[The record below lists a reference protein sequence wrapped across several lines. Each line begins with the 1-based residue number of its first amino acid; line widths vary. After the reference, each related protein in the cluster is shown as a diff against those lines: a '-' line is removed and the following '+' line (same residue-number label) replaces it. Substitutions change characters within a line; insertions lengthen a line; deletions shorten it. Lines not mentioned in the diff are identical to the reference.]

1 MCKIKEITVP
11 KFCLSVESLPSGK
24 KKISLDINANIMIPR
39 DKNSDEC
46 IAEISVKYETEEG
59 DNILDVI
66 IRGSVTDVDCNLGEE
81 EKCNLI
87 KEQILP
93 TLYLKLRVFIELML
107 KTANIDLPNIPPVE
121 KVNL

>member
-1 MCKIKEITVP
+1 
-11 KFCLSVESLPSGK
+11 
-24 KKISLDINANIMIPR
+24 MIPR

>member
-11 KFCLSVESLPSGK
+11 KFCLSVEFLPSGK
-24 KKISLDINANIMIPR
+24 KKFSLDINANIMIPR

>member
-24 KKISLDINANIMIPR
+24 NKFSLDMNANIMIPK

-46 IAEISVKYETEEG
+46 VAEISVNYETENG
-59 DNILDVI
+59 DSILTVI

-87 KEQILP
+87 RKKFLP
-93 TLYLKLRVFIELML
+93 ALYLKLRGFIELML
-107 KTANIDLPNIPPVE
+107 KNANIDLPNIPPAE

>member
-24 KKISLDINANIMIPR
+24 KKFSLDINANIMIPR
-39 DKNSDEC
+39 DKNSDKC

>member
-1 MCKIKEITVP
+1 
-11 KFCLSVESLPSGK
+11 
-24 KKISLDINANIMIPR
+24 MIPR
-39 DKNSDEC
+39 DKNSDKC

>member
-24 KKISLDINANIMIPR
+24 NKFSLDMNANIMIPK

-46 IAEISVKYETEEG
+46 IAEISVNYETENG
-59 DNILDVI
+59 DSILAVI
-66 IRGSVTDVDCNLGEE
+66 IRGSVTNVDCNLGEE

-87 KEQILP
+87 RTEILP
-93 TLYLKLRVFIELML
+93 TLYLKLRGFIELML
-107 KTANIDLPNIPPVE
+107 KNANIDLPNIPSVE
-121 KVNL
+121 KVTL